1 MNVVNAVGSDPR
13 RFMEVDH
20 VQRQWT
26 LPLIR
31 FPIAAALPPS
41 TFDQSPPPRHSAS
54 ARPITCPEAHR
65 RFRNDLR
72 TRKERNVTLR
82 AEQLALHEEKK
93 RAITEW
99 VATRATDE
107 QRSRHAAD
115 VLPNHASGK
124 AVPAS
129 EPAMAFATLWQ

>member
-1 MNVVNAVGSDPR
+1 MFDTSTDVGPAR
-13 RFMEVDH
+13 E
-20 VQRQWT
+20 
-26 LPLIR
+26 LP
-31 FPIAAALPPS
+31 
-41 TFDQSPPPRHSAS
+41 
-54 ARPITCPEAHR
+54 PEAHR

-72 TRKERNVTLR
+72 IRKERNFTLR

-124 AVPAS
+124 AVPTSA
-129 EPAMAFATLWQ
+129 EPAIAFPARWQ